1 MFDCIFEEA
10 DVSIIIP
17 PNNSEKI
24 GGLYL
29 GSLLTI

>member
-1 MFDCIFEEA
+1 MLEYCFEEA
-10 DVSIIIP
+10 DVSIIFS
-17 PNNSEKI
+17 PNKQEKI